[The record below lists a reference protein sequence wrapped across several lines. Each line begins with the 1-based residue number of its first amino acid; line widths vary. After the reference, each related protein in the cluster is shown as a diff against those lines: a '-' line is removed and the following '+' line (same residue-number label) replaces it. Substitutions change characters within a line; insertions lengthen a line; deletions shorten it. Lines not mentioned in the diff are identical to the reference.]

1 MARAIDGMI
10 VAELLLV
17 AVGIGNLLL
26 RYRAQFQGGLM
37 FATVLVV
44 ALEASILISMM
55 RAVERRLTR
64 WL

>member
-37 FATVLVV
+37 FATVLIV
-44 ALEASILISMM
+44 ALEASILIAVM